1 MSGLDF
7 GILNLGAFLAH
18 LEWLSPWAL
27 LGLPLPLL
35 LRRLPPYRQRRPALY
50 IAFFDL
56 AVRGAG
62 RVPEP
67 GAVVVPAGITQM
79 IVLALAW
86 CLLLL
91 ALARPVYLEPPLTRI
106 QPARDLLLAVD
117 ISPSMRARD
126 YRDREGRPAERM
138 AAVKDV
144 LDEFIARRG
153 GDRIGLLF
161 FGQEPYVQAPFTLEH
176 GTVRELLAQARPG
189 MAGGRTLIGD
199 ALGLS
204 IRMFEASTVPSKVV
218 VLLSDGADTGSR
230 VPPLKAAGFAA
241 RAGIT
246 VHTVAIGDP
255 RAVGEDRVDVN
266 ALIDIAQA
274 TGGRAYRAE
283 DRVGL
288 AAIYR
293 QLDALEQQ
301 NFKTLSWRPQRP
313 LYPWPLGA
321 ALVLLLGWHAVAA
334 LAAALRFMPW
344 AEQPRGTQIKS
355 VRTELVEVH
364 AAPPLGFD
372 KLSPNGWALVQR
384 FPGQQP
390 EQDA

>member
-1 MSGLDF
+1 MSGF
-7 GILNLGAFLAH
+7 AFAAFNPGAFLAH
-18 LEWLSPWAL
+18 LEWLSPWVL
-27 LGLPLPLL
+27 LALPLPLL
-35 LRRLPPYRQRRPALY
+35 LLRLPPYRQRRPALR

-62 RVPEP
+62 RAPEP
-67 GAVVVPAGITQM
+67 GAVVVPAGIAQTL
-79 IVLALAW
+79 VLSLAW

-91 ALARPVYLEPPLTRI
+91 ALARPVYVEPPLTRI

-117 ISPSMRARD
+117 LSPSMRARD

-138 AAVKDV
+138 AAVREV

-255 RAVGEDRVDVN
+255 KAVGEDRVDLN
-266 ALIDIAQA
+266 ALADIARA

-283 DRVGL
+283 DRAGL

-293 QLDALEQQ
+293 ELDALEKQ

-321 ALVLLLGWHAVAA
+321 ALVLLLGWHGFAA
-334 LAAALRFMPW
+334 LVAGLRAWGEKRPTRK
-344 AEQPRGTQIKS
+344 AG
-355 VRTELVEVH
+355 
-364 AAPPLGFD
+364 A
-372 KLSPNGWALVQR
+372 
-384 FPGQQP
+384 
-390 EQDA
+390 